1 MALDITS
8 LKVRALS
15 GIVYVALLVTALLLS
30 TDILFL
36 LLFIFMGASTIIEF
50 NRLTQI
56 NRLHPFRTVFDIVAT
71 SWGLYATSLYFS
83 GTEGIQVFIPYFLY
97 IVYAFSRTIFADL
110 AQGIKTVGNVLTAQ
124 AYVALPLFITTAVSY
139 QMDGSF
145 DGTFALLVFVL
156 IWINDTGAYLVGSTM
171 GKHKLYPQVS
181 PKKSVEGLLGGL
193 VLTIVVSLFI
203 PSLLPSLG
211 KFDMFTA
218 SIFAFVVAAMG
229 TMGDFFESALKR
241 KAGVKDSGKIIP
253 GHGGMLD
260 RLDSYLFALP
270 MAAMLY
276 FLLF

>member
-36 LLFIFMGASTIIEF
+36 LLFIFMGASMIIEF